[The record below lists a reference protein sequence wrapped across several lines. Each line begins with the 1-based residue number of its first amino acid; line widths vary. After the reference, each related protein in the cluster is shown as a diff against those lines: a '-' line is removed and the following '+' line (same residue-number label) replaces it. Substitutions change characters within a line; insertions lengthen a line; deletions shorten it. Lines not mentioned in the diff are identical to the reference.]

1 MSRTVSA
8 RRYAQAI
15 YDIALERDDVDKWLD
30 DLSVLSNSVRDETFV
45 RFADSPQIESE
56 KKTSVVKVDSEK
68 GVERAEIISAVP
80 LTKTQVE
87 AITKN
92 LSLLVGKEISVTT
105 LTDESIIGGFVARV
119 GDRLID
125 GSIKTRLDDMK
136 RELIKG
142 I

>member
-1 MSRTVSA
+1 M
-8 RRYAQAI
+8 
-15 YDIALERDDVDKWLD
+15 
-30 DLSVLSNSVRDETFV
+30 
-45 RFADSPQIESE
+45 
-56 KKTSVVKVDSEK
+56 
-68 GVERAEIISAVP
+68 
-80 LTKTQVE
+80 
-87 AITKN
+87 
-92 LSLLVGKEISVTT
+92 LVGKEISVTT

>member
-1 MSRTVSA
+1 VSSLP
-8 RRYAQAI
+8 
-15 YDIALERDDVDKWLD
+15 DITDAFQE
-30 DLSVLSNSVRDETFV
+30 F
-45 RFADSPQIESE
+45 
-56 KKTSVVKVDSEK
+56 VDSEK

-80 LTKTQVE
+80 LTKTQLE

-92 LSLLVGKEISVTT
+92 LTLLVGKEISVTT

-125 GSIKTRLDDMK
+125 GSVKTRLDDMK

-142 I
+142 T